1 MSVQYG
7 RLNLDGKPA
16 DIQEM
21 DRIRRLLA
29 PYGPDGESCYGKHNL
44 AVIYRAFYTTQ
55 EARKE
60 KQPFIL
66 ASGAVMTWDGRLD
79 NREELLL
86 RLGHVV
92 ADNEA
97 DASIVAGTL
106 DRWGIQSLGSLI
118 GDWALSICDPNAK
131 SVLLAKD
138 PIGTRHLYYSID
150 GARITWSTVLDP
162 LVLSSQDAPLSE
174 EYIAGFLAFFPATH
188 LTPYAGVHSVEPSTV
203 VQICAGS
210 RIVHKYWDFDPSKQI
225 LLRTDADYEEE
236 FRDVLAQA
244 VRRRLRS
251 DRTVLSEL
259 SGGMDS
265 SAVVC
270 MADRIMAREV
280 VQAPRLDTVS
290 YYDDTEPNWNERP
303 YFRKVEEARG
313 RVGRHID
320 VAGHENVFAEYAQ
333 DQFVAAPSC
342 ATRSGRANTQFV
354 ECLTERHSRVLLSG
368 IGGDEATG
376 GLPTPIPELQDL
388 IARAQFKTLV
398 RQLKSWALNKRR
410 PWFHLFMEAT
420 RGFFPAVPNHKA
432 QRGTAPWLDPGF
444 VARNK
449 EALNGYPTRLRLL
462 GPRPTFQHNL
472 STLEGLRR
480 QMEFEPLPSHPVFE
494 KRYPLLD
501 RDLLEFMYAIP
512 RSQLVR
518 PGQRRSLMRRALGG
532 IVPEEVLNRRRK
544 AFVTRGPVAALG
556 ANPQLLGDL
565 TQEMLTAS
573 FGIVSHAVFAESI
586 ENARRGQEVQIVT
599 MMRTLALESWL
610 RHMKRWKVGGIGS
623 TECLQLV

>member
-7 RLNLDGKPA
+7 KCNFDGKPV
-16 DIQEM
+16 DVQEL
-21 DRIRRLLA
+21 DRIRSLLA
-29 PYGPDGESCYGKHNL
+29 PYGPDGESCYSKHSL
-44 AVIYRAFYTTQ
+44 AVIYRAFHTTREGRQ
-55 EARKE
+55 E
-60 KQPFIL
+60 KQPLIL
-66 ASGAVMTWDGRLD
+66 ASGAVLSWDGRLD
-79 NREELLL
+79 NRAELLH
-86 RLGHVV
+86 RLGHAV
-92 ADNEA
+92 ADSEP
-97 DASIVAGTL
+97 DASIVAATV
-106 DRWGIQSLGSLI
+106 DRWGIQSLRSLI
-118 GDWALSICDPNAK
+118 GDWALSICDANAK

-138 PIGTRHLYYSID
+138 PIGTRHLYYSADEACVI
-150 GARITWSTVLDP
+150 WSTVLDLFVQSRQDTP
-162 LVLSSQDAPLSE
+162 LCE
-174 EYIAGFLAFFPATH
+174 EYVAGFLGFFPAAH
-188 LTPYAGVHSVEPSTV
+188 LTPYVGVHSVEPSTV
-203 VQICAGS
+203 VHIRTGG
-210 RIVHKYWDFDPSKQI
+210 RIVQKYWDFDPGKQI
-225 LLRTDADYEEE
+225 LFRTDAEYEEE
-236 FRDVLAQA
+236 FRAVLAQA

-251 DRTVLSEL
+251 DRPVLAEL

-265 SAVVC
+265 TAVVC

-280 VQAPRLDTVS
+280 IETPGLDTVS

-313 RVGRHID
+313 HVGRHID

-342 ATRSGRANTQFV
+342 ATRSGRANTQFI

-388 IARAQFKTLV
+388 IARAQFGILV

-420 RGFFPAVPNHKA
+420 RGFFPAMPSHET
-432 QRGTAPWLDPGF
+432 QHGTAPWLDPGF

-494 KRYPLLD
+494 KRYPFLD

-518 PGQRRSLMRRALGG
+518 PGQRRSLMRRALSG

-544 AFVTRGPVAALG
+544 AFVTRGPVVALG

-573 FGIVSHAVFAESI
+573 FGIVSPAVFAESI

-610 RHMKRWKVGGIGS
+610 RHMKRWNVGGISS
-623 TECLQLV
+623 TQCLQLV